1 MSTKPLAAAFLSMAL
16 LAGCATDMQNSPG
29 ETVGGVLGAV
39 GGAVLGAQLG
49 GGKGQLAAV
58 AVGTLAGAWL
68 GSSIGRSMDETD
80 RLKSQRTTQDSLEY
94 NKTGTT
100 STWSNPD
107 SGYKG
112 STTPIRTYQT
122 ADQQACREYRST
134 VTIDGRT
141 EEAVGTACREPDGTW
156 RIVN

>member
-1 MSTKPLAAAFLSMAL
+1 MTIKTLVAAILSAAIL
-16 LAGCATDMQNSPG
+16 TGCATDMQNSPG
-29 ETVGGVLGAV
+29 ETMGGLLGAV
-39 GGAVLGAQLG
+39 GGAVLGSQVG
-49 GGKGQLAAV
+49 GGKGRLAAV

-68 GSSIGRSMDETD
+68 GSSIGRNMDETD

-94 NKTGTT
+94 NKAGTT
-100 STWSNPD
+100 SSWSNPD

-112 STTPIRTYQT
+112 STTPTRTYQT

-134 VTIDGRT
+134 VTIDGKT

>member
-39 GGAVLGAQLG
+39 GGAVLGAQVG

-68 GSSIGRSMDETD
+68 GSAIGRNMDETD
-80 RLKSQRTTQDSLEY
+80 RLKAQRTTQDSLEY

-112 STTPIRTYQT
+112 TTTPIRTYQT

>member
-1 MSTKPLAAAFLSMAL
+1 MSTKPLAAAFISLAL

-29 ETVGGVLGAV
+29 ETMGGVLGAV
-39 GGAVLGAQLG
+39 GGAVLGAQVG
-49 GGKGQLAAV
+49 GGKGRLASV

-68 GSSIGRSMDETD
+68 GSSIGKSMDDTS
-80 RLKSQRTTQDSLEY
+80 RLKAQRATQETLEY

-112 STTPIRTYQT
+112 TVTPTRTYQT
-122 ADQQACREYRST
+122 ASQQACREYKTT

>member
-1 MSTKPLAAAFLSMAL
+1 MRTKPLAAAFLSLAL

-29 ETVGGVLGAV
+29 ETMGGVIGAV
-39 GGAVLGAQLG
+39 GGAVLGAQMG
-49 GGKGQLAAV
+49 GGKGRLAAV

-68 GSSIGRSMDETD
+68 GSSIGKSMDETS
-80 RLKSQRTTQDSLEY
+80 RLKAQQTTQESLEY
-94 NKTGTT
+94 NRTGTT

-107 SGYKG
+107 RGYRG
-112 STTPIRTYQT
+112 STTPTRTYQT